1 MKLAEERM
9 DMEEKN
15 AVLDALLDTAKIL
28 PFLFLTY
35 LLMEWLEHR
44 TEDKTKK
51 AVEKAGHLGPLFGG
65 LLGVIPQ
72 CGFSAA
78 AASLYSGR
86 VVTVGTLLAVF
97 ISTSDEMIPIML
109 GELASGKSDWTVIVK
124 AVAAK
129 LVFGIAIGF
138 LVDFLHRFMML
149 RGWIKPKH
157 MLPATA
163 DKKKLDEEPGT
174 EHIKDLCEQEKCK
187 CETGI
192 FKSAVKHTLQVI
204 IYILAISLVLN
215 LVIEFGGE
223 EVIKNLLIDKPIL
236 GALLAG
242 IIGLI
247 PNCAASVAIT
257 ELYME
262 GAIGAGAL
270 LAGLMVGAGAGLLVL
285 LKTNKDWKSNLKL
298 IGILYVAGV
307 VGGLLIGFIPIW

>member
-1 MKLAEERM
+1 MWESIVDAL
-9 DMEEKN
+9 
-15 AVLDALLDTAKIL
+15 LDALLDTAKVL
-28 PFLFLTY
+28 PFLFVTY

-65 LLGVIPQ
+65 LLGVVPQ

-109 GELASGKSDWTVIVK
+109 GELASGKSDWAVIVK
-124 AVAAK
+124 AVVAK
-129 LVFGIAIGF
+129 LILGILAGF
-138 LVDFLHRFMML
+138 AVDFFHRFMML

-157 MLPATA
+157 MIPATS

-204 IYILAISLVLN
+204 IYILIISIVLN
-215 LVIEFGGE
+215 IVIEMGGE
-223 EVIKNLLIDKPIL
+223 EVIESLLRDKPVI
-236 GALLAG
+236 GALVAG
-242 IIGLI
+242 VIGLI

-257 ELYME
+257 QLYME
-262 GAIGAGAL
+262 GAIGAGAM

-285 LKTNKDWKSNLKL
+285 LKTNKDWKSNLKFIAL
-298 IGILYVAGV
+298 LYVVGV
-307 VGGLLIGFIPIW
+307 VGGILIGFIPIW

>member
-1 MKLAEERM
+1 MWESIVDAL
-9 DMEEKN
+9 
-15 AVLDALLDTAKIL
+15 LDALLDTAKVL
-28 PFLFLTY
+28 PFLFVTY

-65 LLGVIPQ
+65 LLGVVPQ

-109 GELASGKSDWTVIVK
+109 GELASGKSDWAVIVK
-124 AVAAK
+124 AVVAK
-129 LVFGIAIGF
+129 LILGILTGF
-138 LVDFLHRFMML
+138 AVDFFHRFMML

-157 MLPATA
+157 MIPATS

-204 IYILAISLVLN
+204 IYILIISIILN
-215 LVIEFGGE
+215 IVIEMGGE
-223 EVIKNLLIDKPIL
+223 EVIESLLRDKPVI
-236 GALLAG
+236 GALVAG
-242 IIGLI
+242 VIGLI

-257 ELYME
+257 QLYME
-262 GAIGAGAL
+262 GAIGAGAM

-285 LKTNKDWKSNLKL
+285 LKTNKDWKSNLKFIAL
-298 IGILYVAGV
+298 LYAVGV
-307 VGGLLIGFIPIW
+307 VGGILIGFIPIW

>member
-1 MKLAEERM
+1 MWETIL
-9 DMEEKN
+9 D

-270 LAGLMVGAGAGLLVL
+270 L
-285 LKTNKDWKSNLKL
+285 
-298 IGILYVAGV
+298 
-307 VGGLLIGFIPIW
+307 

>member
-1 MKLAEERM
+1 MWESIVDAL
-9 DMEEKN
+9 
-15 AVLDALLDTAKIL
+15 LDALLDTAKVL
-28 PFLFLTY
+28 PFLFVTY

-65 LLGVIPQ
+65 LLGVVPQ

-109 GELASGKSDWTVIVK
+109 GELASGKSDWAVIVK
-124 AVAAK
+124 AVVAK
-129 LVFGIAIGF
+129 LILGILAGF
-138 LVDFLHRFMML
+138 AVDFFHRFMML

-157 MLPATA
+157 MIPATS

-204 IYILAISLVLN
+204 IYILIISIVLN
-215 LVIEFGGE
+215 IVIEMGGE
-223 EVIKNLLIDKPIL
+223 EVIESLLRDKPVI
-236 GALLAG
+236 GALVAG
-242 IIGLI
+242 VIGLI

-257 ELYME
+257 QLYME
-262 GAIGAGAL
+262 GAIGAGAM

-285 LKTNKDWKSNLKL
+285 LKTNKDWKSNLKFIAL
-298 IGILYVAGV
+298 LYVVGVAG
-307 VGGLLIGFIPIW
+307 GILIGFIPIW

>member
-1 MKLAEERM
+1 MWESILDAL
-9 DMEEKN
+9 
-15 AVLDALLDTAKIL
+15 LDALLDTAKIL
-28 PFLFLTY
+28 PFLFVTY

-109 GELASGKSDWTVIVK
+109 GELASGKADWTIIVK

-129 LVFGIAIGF
+129 LIFGIAVGF
-138 LVDFLHRFMML
+138 IVDSFHRFMML
-149 RGWIKPKH
+149 RGWIRPRH
-157 MLPATA
+157 MLPSTA

-174 EHIKDLCEQEKCK
+174 EHIKDLCEQEKCE

-204 IYILAISLVLN
+204 IYILIISIVLN
-215 LVIEFGGE
+215 VVIELGGE
-223 EVIKNLLIDKPIL
+223 EVIKNLLSNRPVL
-236 GALLAG
+236 GAIVAG
-242 IIGLI
+242 FIGLI

-257 ELYME
+257 QLYME

-270 LAGLMVGAGAGLLVL
+270 MAGLMVGAGAGLLVL
-285 LKTNKDWKSNLKL
+285 LKTNKDWKSNLRL
-298 IGILYVAGV
+298 IGLLYLSGV
-307 VGGLLIGFIPIW
+307 IGGILIGFIPIW

>member
-1 MKLAEERM
+1 MWESIVDAL
-9 DMEEKN
+9 
-15 AVLDALLDTAKIL
+15 LDALLDTAKVL
-28 PFLFLTY
+28 PFLFVTY

-65 LLGVIPQ
+65 LLGVVPQ

-109 GELASGKSDWTVIVK
+109 GELASGKSDWAVIVK
-124 AVAAK
+124 AVVAK
-129 LVFGIAIGF
+129 LILGILAGF
-138 LVDFLHRFMML
+138 AVDFFHRFMML

-157 MLPATA
+157 MIPATS

-204 IYILAISLVLN
+204 IYILIISIVLN
-215 LVIEFGGE
+215 IVIEMGGE
-223 EVIKNLLIDKPIL
+223 EVIESLLRDKPVI
-236 GALLAG
+236 GALVAG
-242 IIGLI
+242 VIGLI

-257 ELYME
+257 QLYME
-262 GAIGAGAL
+262 GAIGAGAM

-285 LKTNKDWKSNLKL
+285 LKTNKDWKSNLKFIAL
-298 IGILYVAGV
+298 LYAVGV
-307 VGGLLIGFIPIW
+307 VGGILIGFIPIW

>member
-1 MKLAEERM
+1 MWGTIW
-9 DMEEKN
+9 D

-109 GELASGKSDWTVIVK
+109 GGLASGQSDWTVIVK
-124 AVAAK
+124 AVVAK

-138 LVDFLHRFMML
+138 AIDILHRFMML
-149 RGWIKPKH
+149 RGWIKPRH
-157 MLPATA
+157 MLPTTA

-204 IYILAISLVLN
+204 IYILLISIVLN
-215 LVIEFGGE
+215 LAIEFGGE
-223 EVIKNLLIDKPIL
+223 EVIKNVLNNRPIL
-236 GALLAG
+236 GALVAG

-257 ELYME
+257 QLYME

-270 LAGLMVGAGAGLLVL
+270 LSGLMVGAGSGLLVL

-298 IGILYVAGV
+298 IALLYAVGV
-307 VGGLLIGFIPIW
+307 VGGILIGFIPIW

>member
-1 MKLAEERM
+1 MWGTIW
-9 DMEEKN
+9 D

-109 GELASGKSDWTVIVK
+109 GGLASGQADWTVIVK
-124 AVAAK
+124 AVVAK
-129 LVFGIAIGF
+129 LLFGIAIGF
-138 LVDFLHRFMML
+138 TVDALHRFMML
-149 RGWIKPKH
+149 RGWIKPRH
-157 MLPATA
+157 MLPTSA

-204 IYILAISLVLN
+204 IYILLISIVLN
-215 LVIEFGGE
+215 LAIEFGGE
-223 EVIKNLLIDKPIL
+223 EVIKNVLNNRPIL
-236 GALLAG
+236 GALVAG

-257 ELYME
+257 QLYME

-270 LAGLMVGAGAGLLVL
+270 LSGLMVGAGSGLLVL

-298 IGILYVAGV
+298 IALLYAVGV
-307 VGGLLIGFIPIW
+307 VGGILIGFIPIW

>member
-1 MKLAEERM
+1 MWESIVDAL
-9 DMEEKN
+9 
-15 AVLDALLDTAKIL
+15 LDALLDTAKVL
-28 PFLFLTY
+28 PFLFVTY

-65 LLGVIPQ
+65 LLGIVPQ

-109 GELASGKSDWTVIVK
+109 GELASGKSDWAVIVK
-124 AVAAK
+124 AVVAK
-129 LVFGIAIGF
+129 LILGILAGF
-138 LVDFLHRFMML
+138 AVDFFHRFMML

-157 MLPATA
+157 MIPATS

-204 IYILAISLVLN
+204 IYILIISIVLN
-215 LVIEFGGE
+215 IVIEMGGE
-223 EVIKNLLIDKPIL
+223 EVIESLLRDKPVI
-236 GALLAG
+236 GALVAG
-242 IIGLI
+242 VIGLI

-257 ELYME
+257 QLYME
-262 GAIGAGAL
+262 GAIGAGAM

-285 LKTNKDWKSNLKL
+285 LKTNKDWKSNLKFIVL
-298 IGILYVAGV
+298 LYVVGV
-307 VGGLLIGFIPIW
+307 VGGILIGFIPIW

>member
-1 MKLAEERM
+1 MWGTIW
-9 DMEEKN
+9 D

-109 GELASGKSDWTVIVK
+109 GGLASGQADWTVIVK
-124 AVAAK
+124 AVVAK
-129 LVFGIAIGF
+129 LLFGIAIGF
-138 LVDFLHRFMML
+138 TVDALHRFMML
-149 RGWIKPKH
+149 RGWIKPRH
-157 MLPATA
+157 MLPTTA

-204 IYILAISLVLN
+204 IYILLISIVLN
-215 LVIEFGGE
+215 LAIEIGGE
-223 EVIKNLLIDKPIL
+223 EVIKNVLNNRPIL
-236 GALLAG
+236 GALVAG

-257 ELYME
+257 QLYME

-270 LAGLMVGAGAGLLVL
+270 LSGLMVGAGSGLLVL

-298 IGILYVAGV
+298 IALLYAVGV
-307 VGGLLIGFIPIW
+307 VGGILIGFIPIW

>member
-1 MKLAEERM
+1 MWESIVDAL
-9 DMEEKN
+9 
-15 AVLDALLDTAKIL
+15 LDALLDTAKVL
-28 PFLFLTY
+28 PFLFVTY

-65 LLGVIPQ
+65 LLGVVPQ

-109 GELASGKSDWTVIVK
+109 GELASGKSDWAVIVK
-124 AVAAK
+124 AVVAK
-129 LVFGIAIGF
+129 LILGILAGF
-138 LVDFLHRFMML
+138 AVDFFHRFMML

-157 MLPATA
+157 MIPATS

-204 IYILAISLVLN
+204 IYILIISIVLN
-215 LVIEFGGE
+215 IVIEMGGE
-223 EVIKNLLIDKPIL
+223 EVIESLLRDKPVI
-236 GALLAG
+236 GALVAG
-242 IIGLI
+242 VIGLI

-257 ELYME
+257 QLYME
-262 GAIGAGAL
+262 GAIGAGAM

-285 LKTNKDWKSNLKL
+285 LKTNKDWKSNLKFIAL
-298 IGILYVAGV
+298 LYVVGV
-307 VGGLLIGFIPIW
+307 MGGILIGFIPIW